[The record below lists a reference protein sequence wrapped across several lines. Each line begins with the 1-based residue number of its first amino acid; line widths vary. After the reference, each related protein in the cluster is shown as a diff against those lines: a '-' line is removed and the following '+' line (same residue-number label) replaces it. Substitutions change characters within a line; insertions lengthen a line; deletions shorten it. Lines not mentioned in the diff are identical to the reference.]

1 MRTRK
6 WRRLS
11 ALAVGMGVALGTA
24 GCLQNPAG
32 SGEAGAGLEGYVD
45 NAQTDGDGTVRIL
58 GAFAGSEQEAF
69 EESLAAFEEESG
81 ISVEYTGDQ
90 DFTTTIKTRVDSGD
104 SPDIGLFPQP
114 GGIAQFVDGGAVQ
127 PIDTYLDYD
136 ALDGTLVPGFLDFA
150 RFDGRVYAAPMRMAV
165 KSVVYYPK
173 QDWED
178 AGYPEEFDTYQ
189 DLMKFSER
197 LKSEGETPWCMGWES
212 DQATGWVGTD
222 WLEQMMLLTAG
233 PEAYDDWV
241 NHDIAFDDEQ
251 VASALDTFGEIAKG
265 DGMVFGGKDAIL
277 NTPFGEAALPM
288 FNDNGPRCW
297 MERQGNFAIDFFPPE
312 IFENLDQEVG
322 VFRFP
327 RYEGGF
333 EGQPVLVG
341 GDYAAL
347 FNGNDEDAIAVMEFL
362 SSDQFGG
369 PWASAG
375 GWLSPHASFDGSQY
389 PDDVTRDIPDMVYTA
404 DAIRYDA
411 SDLMPKTVGSG
422 TFWTGMVEWVDGA
435 STQEALGDIEAS
447 WPADGEE
454 DEG

>member
-1 MRTRK
+1 MGTRK

-45 NAQTDGDGTVRIL
+45 NAQTDGDGTVQIL
-58 GAFAGSEQEAF
+58 GAFGGGEQEAF

-81 ISVEYTGDQ
+81 ISVEYTADQ
-90 DFTTTIKTRVDSGD
+90 DFTTTIKTRVDTGD

-114 GGIAQFVDGGAVQ
+114 GGIAEFVDAGAVQ

-136 ALDGTLVPGFLDFA
+136 QLDGTLVPGFLDFA

-173 QDWED
+173 QDWEE

-189 DLMKFSER
+189 DLMRFAEKLE
-197 LKSEGETPWCMGWES
+197 SEGETPWCMGWES

-222 WLEQMMLLTAG
+222 WLEQMMLVTAG

-241 NHDIAFDDEQ
+241 NHEIPFDDEQ
-251 VASALDTFGEIAKG
+251 VVNALDTFGEIAKT

-277 NTPFGEAALPM
+277 NTPFAEAAFPM

-297 MERQGNFAIDFFPPE
+297 MERQGNFAIGFFPPDV
-312 IFENLDQEVG
+312 FENLDQEVG
-322 VFRFP
+322 VFQFP

-347 FNGNDEDAIAVMEFL
+347 FNGNDDDAIAVMEFL
-362 SSDQFGG
+362 ASDEFGG
-369 PWASAG
+369 EWAGVG
-375 GWLSPHASFDGSQY
+375 GWLSPHATFDGSQY
-389 PDDVTRDIPDMVYTA
+389 PDDVTRDIADMAYNA

-411 SDLMPKTVGSG
+411 SDLMPKSVGSG
-422 TFWTGMVEWVDGA
+422 TFWTGMVEWIDGA
-435 STQEALGDIEAS
+435 STQETLSGIEDS
-447 WPADGEE
+447 WPSDGEE
-454 DEG
+454 GEG